1 VSLPESKVRD
11 LSAAGM
17 MSATVDADRKATI
30 LEDALRDVAP
40 EDVPAARMIA
50 ALAEEVIRLSMR

>member
-1 VSLPESKVRD
+1 MSLPESKIREI
-11 LSAAGM
+11 SAAGM
-17 MSATVDADRKATI
+17 MSATVDSDRKVTI

>member
-1 VSLPESKVRD
+1 MSLPESKVRD

>member
-1 VSLPESKVRD
+1 LPESKVRD

>member
-1 VSLPESKVRD
+1 MSLSESKVRD

>member
-1 VSLPESKVRD
+1 VSLPESKIREI
-11 LSAAGM
+11 SAAGM
-17 MSATVDADRKATI
+17 MSATVDADRKAAI
-30 LEDALRDVAP
+30 LEDVLRDVAP

>member
-1 VSLPESKVRD
+1 MSLPESKIREI
-11 LSAAGM
+11 SAAGM
-17 MSATVDADRKATI
+17 MSATVDADRKAAI
-30 LEDALRDVAP
+30 LEDALRDVSP